1 MNRVIIIGGLGK
13 DPEVRYG
20 ASGAGICSLSV
31 ATSTS
36 WVDKASGERKKET
49 EWHNVTV
56 FGKQAELC
64 AEHLVKGAKVAVE
77 GRLKTE
83 EFTDKTGNK
92 QRATKIIADNV
103 EFLSPKEQDS
113 TPADK
118 PAARPAAKAPA
129 RRSPPT
135 ASDDFGDEIP
145 F

>member
-1 MNRVIIIGGLGK
+1 MNKVIIIGGLGK
-13 DPEVRYG
+13 DPEIRYG
-20 ASGAGICSLSV
+20 TSGAGICSLSV

-56 FGKQAELC
+56 FGKQADLC
-64 AEHLVKGAKVAVE
+64 AEHLVKGSKVAVE

-92 QRATKIIADNV
+92 QRTTKIIADNI
-103 EFLSPKEQDS
+103 EFLSPKNQDS
-113 TPADK
+113 APANG

-129 RRSPPT
+129 RQRPAP
-135 ASDDFGDEIP
+135 ASDDFDDSIP